1 MATSTY
7 LSNPVVTIN
16 AVDLSDQCTA
26 ATLTKTVEALESTS
40 FGGVAR
46 VYVGGL
52 QANEI
57 TLTMY
62 NSFAATETY
71 ATLSSLVGSSTNIT
85 VKPTSGSTSATN
97 PIFTITGAYLES
109 LPIINASLGEL
120 DTIDLTFT
128 GGTYSVAIV

>member
-16 AVDLSDQCTA
+16 AVDLTDQCTA
-26 ATLTKTVEALESTS
+26 ASLTKTVEALESTA

-52 QANEI
+52 QANEV

-62 NSFAATETY
+62 NSFSTTETY
-71 ATLSSLVGSSTNIT
+71 STLSGLVGTSTNIT
-85 VKPTSGSTSATN
+85 VKPTSSATSATN
-97 PIFTITGAYLES
+97 PIFTITGCYLES
-109 LPIINASLGEL
+109 LPIVNASLGEL
-120 DTIDLTFT
+120 DTIDLTFQ
-128 GGTYSVAIV
+128 GGTYSVATS

>member
-16 AVDLSDQCTA
+16 SVDISDQCTA

-40 FGGVAR
+40 FGGTAR

-57 TLTMY
+57 TLTLY

-71 ATLSSLVGSSTNIT
+71 STLSGLVGSSTNIT
-85 VKPTSGSTSATN
+85 VKPTSASTGATN
-97 PIFTITGAYLES
+97 PVFTITGCYLES
-109 LPIINASLGEL
+109 LPIVNESLGEL
-120 DTIDLTFT
+120 DTIDVTFT
-128 GGTYSVAIV
+128 GGLYSVAIV

>member
-7 LSNPVVTIN
+7 LSNPLVTIN
-16 AVDLSDQCTA
+16 SVDLTDQCTA
-26 ATLTKTVEALESTS
+26 ASLTKTVEALESTA

-52 QANEI
+52 QANEV

-62 NSFAATETY
+62 NSFATTETY
-71 ATLSSLVGSSTNIT
+71 ATLSGLVGTSTTIT
-85 VKPTSGSTSATN
+85 VKPTSAATSATN

-109 LPIINASLGEL
+109 LPIVNASLGEL
-120 DTIDLTFT
+120 DTIDLTFQ
-128 GGTYSVAIV
+128 GGTYSVAIA

>member
-16 AVDLSDQCTA
+16 AVDISDQCTA

-40 FGGVAR
+40 FGNTAR

-52 QANEI
+52 QANEV
-57 TLTMY
+57 TLTLY

-71 ATLSSLVGSSTNIT
+71 ATLSGLVGTSTNIT
-85 VKPTSGSTSATN
+85 LKPTSGSTSATN

-109 LPIINASLGEL
+109 LPIVNASLGEL
-120 DTIDLTFT
+120 DTIDITFQ